1 MPNLCTALEGIQKS
15 CENNSGGIYQ
25 VWFIPQ
31 DSIASVA
38 TSTVYPN
45 YKVTAITFDPVTV
58 PPLTFDSYF
67 IRRNT
72 SNYTEEQAA
81 DLINGSTFVT
91 QTINLVF
98 HRREAAKSNAL
109 KILASGQQY
118 IAGVVLDA
126 NGKYWYF
133 PYLQLTATGEG
144 SGVAR
149 ADGSKYTVTL
159 VAENESLALEV
170 DLANPANYAIY
181 GLV

>member
-1 MPNLCTALEGIQKS
+1 MPTCTALEGIQKS
-15 CENNSGGIYQ
+15 CDNNSGGIYQ

-31 DSIASVA
+31 DNINVV
-38 TSTVYPN
+38 TSNIVYPN
-45 YKVTAITFDPVTV
+45 YEVTAITVTPALTVFDN
-58 PPLTFDSYF
+58 YF

-118 IAGVVLDA
+118 LSGVVLDA

-133 PYLQLTATGEG
+133 PYLQMTATGEG

-159 VAENESLALEV
+159 VAENEFLAQEV
-170 DLANPANYAIY
+170 ILAGGAAAYTAL

>member
-1 MPNLCTALEGIQKS
+1 MPTCTALEGIQKS
-15 CENNSGGIYQ
+15 CDNNSGGIYQ

-31 DSIASVA
+31 DNINVV
-38 TSTVYPN
+38 TTVTTYPN
-45 YKVTAITFDPVTV
+45 YEVTAISVT
-58 PPLTFDSYF
+58 PLLTVFDSYF

-118 IAGVVLDA
+118 LAAVVLDA
-126 NGKYWYF
+126 NGRYWYM
-133 PYLQLTATGEG
+133 PYMQLTATGEG
-144 SGVAR
+144 SGTAR
-149 ADGSKYTVTL
+149 ADGSKYTVTM

-170 DLANPANYAIY
+170 ILTGGTAAYTAL

>member
-1 MPNLCTALEGIQKS
+1 MPCLSLESIQKS
-15 CENNSGGIYQ
+15 CDNNSGGIYQ

-31 DSIASVA
+31 DNIDVV
-38 TSTVYPN
+38 TSNTTYPA
-45 YKVTAITFDPVTV
+45 YEVTAITVN
-58 PPLTFDSYF
+58 PLLTTFDSYF

-91 QTINLVF
+91 QTLNLVF
-98 HRREAAKSNAL
+98 HRREAAKSNSL

-118 IAGVVLDA
+118 LAAVVLDA

-133 PYLQLTATGEG
+133 PYMQLTATGEG
-144 SGVAR
+144 SGTAR
-149 ADGSKYTVTL
+149 ADGSKYTVTM

-170 DLANPANYAIY
+170 ILIGGVPSYTAL

>member
-15 CENNSGGIYQ
+15 CSNNSGGIYQ

-38 TSTVYPN
+38 TSTTYPD

-58 PPLTFDSYF
+58 PPLQFESYF

-126 NGKYWYF
+126 NGRYWYF

-149 ADGSKYTVTL
+149 ADGSKYTVTM
-159 VAENESLALEV
+159 VAENESLAVEV
-170 DLANPANYAIY
+170 ILANPAAYTVL

>member
-1 MPNLCTALEGIQKS
+1 MPTCTALEGIQKS
-15 CENNSGGIYQ
+15 CDNNSGGIYQ

-31 DSIASVA
+31 DNINVV
-38 TSTVYPN
+38 TTNTVYPS
-45 YKVTAITFDPVTV
+45 YEVTAITVT
-58 PPLTFDSYF
+58 PLLTVFDSYF

-72 SNYTEEQAA
+72 SSYTEEQAA

-118 IAGVVLDA
+118 LAGVVLDA

-159 VAENESLALEV
+159 VAQNESLALEV
-170 DLANPANYAIY
+170 ILAGGVPAYTAL

>member
-1 MPNLCTALEGIQKS
+1 MPTCTALEGIQKS
-15 CENNSGGIYQ
+15 CDNNSGGIYQ

-31 DSIASVA
+31 DNINVV
-38 TSTVYPN
+38 TTVTTYPN
-45 YKVTAITFDPVTV
+45 YEVTAISVT
-58 PPLTFDSYF
+58 PLLTVFDSYF

-118 IAGVVLDA
+118 LAAVVLDA
-126 NGKYWYF
+126 NGRYWYM
-133 PYLQLTATGEG
+133 PYMQLTATGEG
-144 SGVAR
+144 SGTAR

-159 VAENESLALEV
+159 VAENEFLALEV
-170 DLANPANYAIY
+170 ILSGGAAAYTAL

>member
-1 MPNLCTALEGIQKS
+1 MPTCTALEGIQKS
-15 CENNSGGIYQ
+15 CDNNSGGIYQ

-31 DSIASVA
+31 DNINVVTANI
-38 TSTVYPN
+38 TYPN
-45 YKVTAITFDPVTV
+45 YEVTAITVT
-58 PPLTFDSYF
+58 PALTVFDSYF

-118 IAGVVLDA
+118 LAGVVLDA

-144 SGVAR
+144 SGTAR

-170 DLANPANYAIY
+170 ILTGGVPAYTAL
-181 GLV
+181 GLI

>member
-1 MPNLCTALEGIQKS
+1 MPICTALEGIQKS
-15 CENNSGGIYQ
+15 CDNNSGGIYQ

-31 DSIASVA
+31 DNINVV
-38 TSTVYPN
+38 TTVTAYPN
-45 YKVTAITFDPVTV
+45 YEVTAISVT
-58 PPLTFDSYF
+58 PLLTVFDSYF

-118 IAGVVLDA
+118 LAAVVLDA
-126 NGKYWYF
+126 NGRYWYF
-133 PYLQLTATGEG
+133 PYMQLTATGEG
-144 SGVAR
+144 SGTAR
-149 ADGSKYTVTL
+149 ADGSKYTVTM

-170 DLANPANYAIY
+170 ILTGGVPSYTAL

>member
-1 MPNLCTALEGIQKS
+1 MPTCTALEGIQKS
-15 CENNSGGIYQ
+15 CDNNSGGIYQ

-31 DSIASVA
+31 DNINVV
-38 TSTVYPN
+38 TSNIVYPN
-45 YKVTAITFDPVTV
+45 YEVTAITVT
-58 PPLTFDSYF
+58 PLLTVFDSYF

-118 IAGVVLDA
+118 LAAVVLDA
-126 NGKYWYF
+126 NGKYWYM
-133 PYLQLTATGEG
+133 PYMQLTATGEG
-144 SGVAR
+144 SGTAR

-159 VAENESLALEV
+159 VAENEFLALEV
-170 DLANPANYAIY
+170 NLTGGSAAYTAL

>member
-1 MPNLCTALEGIQKS
+1 MLLHLTLL
-15 CENNSGGIYQ
+15 
-25 VWFIPQ
+25 
-31 DSIASVA
+31 
-38 TSTVYPN
+38 YPA
-45 YKVTAITFDPVTV
+45 YEVTAITVNHL
-58 PPLTFDSYF
+58 LTTFESYF

-118 IAGVVLDA
+118 LAAVVLDA

-144 SGVAR
+144 SGQLELMVL
-149 ADGSKYTVTL
+149 STL
-159 VAENESLALEV
+159 LLW
-170 DLANPANYAIY
+170 
-181 GLV
+181 

>member
-1 MPNLCTALEGIQKS
+1 MPTCTALEGIQKS
-15 CENNSGGIYQ
+15 CDNNSGGIYQ

-31 DSIASVA
+31 DNIASVTA
-38 TSTVYPN
+38 STTYPS
-45 YKVTAITFDPVTV
+45 YEVTAISVT
-58 PPLTFDSYF
+58 PALTVFDSYF

-118 IAGVVLDA
+118 LSGVVLDA

-144 SGVAR
+144 SGTAR

-170 DLANPANYAIY
+170 ILTGGSAAYTAL

>member
-31 DSIASVA
+31 DSIDTVT

-45 YKVTAITFDPVTV
+45 YQVTAITVNPLLTVFDN
-58 PPLTFDSYF
+58 FF

-72 SNYTEEQAA
+72 SNYTEEQAS
-81 DLINGSTFVT
+81 DLINGSNFVT

-118 IAGVVLDA
+118 LTAVVLDA

-133 PYLQLTATGEG
+133 PFMQLTATGEG

-149 ADGSKYTVTL
+149 ADGSKYTVTT
-159 VAENESLALEV
+159 VAENEQLALEV
-170 DLANPANYAIY
+170 VLANPAAYTAL

>member
-1 MPNLCTALEGIQKS
+1 MPTTCAALEGIQKS
-15 CENNSGGIYQ
+15 CDNNQGGIYQ

-31 DSIASVA
+31 DNIDVVTPNTAF
-38 TSTVYPN
+38 PN
-45 YKVTAITFDPVTV
+45 YQVTGITVT
-58 PPLTFDSYF
+58 PPLTTFDSFF

-91 QTINLVF
+91 QTLNLVF

-118 IAGVVLDA
+118 LAGVVLDA

-133 PYLQLTATGEG
+133 PYLQLTAVGEG
-144 SGVAR
+144 SGTAR

-159 VAENESLALEV
+159 VAENENLALEV
-170 DLANPANYAIY
+170 VLAGGVPAYTAL

>member
-1 MPNLCTALEGIQKS
+1 MPTCTALEGIQKS
-15 CENNSGGIYQ
+15 CDNNSGGIYQ

-31 DSIASVA
+31 DNIASI
-38 TSTVYPN
+38 TTVTTFPN
-45 YKVTAITFDPVTV
+45 YEVTAITVT
-58 PPLTFDSYF
+58 PALTVFDSYF

-98 HRREAAKSNAL
+98 HRREMAKSNAL
-109 KILASGQQY
+109 KILGSGQQY
-118 IAGVVLDA
+118 LAAVVLDA

-133 PYLQLTATGEG
+133 PYMQLTATGEG
-144 SGVAR
+144 SGTAR
-149 ADGSKYTVTL
+149 ADGSKYTVTT
-159 VAENESLALEV
+159 VSENEQLAMEV
-170 DLANPANYAIY
+170 NLANPAAYTTL

>member
-1 MPNLCTALEGIQKS
+1 MALCTSLSGIQKS
-15 CENNSGGIYQ
+15 CDNNSGGIYQ

-31 DSIASVA
+31 EQIASV
-38 TSTVYPN
+38 TESITYPN
-45 YKVTAITFDPVTV
+45 YEITAITLSPTT
-58 PPLTFDSYF
+58 PLFENYF

-91 QTINLVF
+91 QTLNLVF
-98 HRREAAKSNAL
+98 HRREAAKSNSL

-126 NGKYWYF
+126 NGRYWYF

-149 ADGSKYTVTL
+149 ADGSKYTVTM
-159 VAENESLALEV
+159 VSENEFLAVEV
-170 DLANPANYAIY
+170 ILPSANAYTLL

>member
-1 MPNLCTALEGIQKS
+1 MPTCTALEGIQKS
-15 CENNSGGIYQ
+15 CDNNSGGIYQ

-31 DSIASVA
+31 DNINVV
-38 TSTVYPN
+38 TSNIVYPN
-45 YKVTAITFDPVTV
+45 YEVTAITVT
-58 PPLTFDSYF
+58 PALTVFDSYF

-118 IAGVVLDA
+118 LAGVVLDA
-126 NGKYWYF
+126 NGRYWYF

-144 SGVAR
+144 SGVDR
-149 ADGSKYTVTL
+149 ASGSKYTVTL

-170 DLANPANYAIY
+170 ILTGGLAAYTAL
-181 GLV
+181 GLI

>member
-1 MPNLCTALEGIQKS
+1 MPCLSLESIQKS
-15 CENNSGGIYQ
+15 CDNNSGGIYQ

-31 DSIASVA
+31 DNIDVV
-38 TSTVYPN
+38 TSNTTYPA
-45 YKVTAITFDPVTV
+45 YEVTAITVN
-58 PPLTFDSYF
+58 PLLTTFDSYF

-118 IAGVVLDA
+118 LAAVVLDA

-133 PYLQLTATGEG
+133 PYMQLTATGEG
-144 SGVAR
+144 SGTAR
-149 ADGSKYTVTL
+149 ADGSKYTVTM

-170 DLANPANYAIY
+170 ILTGGVPSYTAL

>member
-25 VWFIPQ
+25 VWFVPQ
-31 DSIASVA
+31 DSIASVT
-38 TSTVYPN
+38 TSTTYPA
-45 YKVTAITFDPVTV
+45 YQVTAITLS
-58 PPLTFDSYF
+58 PPAPGLQFDSYY

-149 ADGSKYTVTL
+149 ADGSKYTVTM

-170 DLANPANYAIY
+170 ILPLPADYTAL

>member
-1 MPNLCTALEGIQKS
+1 MALCTALEGIQKS
-15 CENNSGGIYQ
+15 CDNNSGGIYQ

-31 DSIASVA
+31 EQIASV
-38 TSTVYPN
+38 TQNIVYPN
-45 YKVTAITFDPVTV
+45 YEITAITLAPVT
-58 PPLTFDSYF
+58 PLFEGYF

-91 QTINLVF
+91 QTLNLVF

-118 IAGVVLDA
+118 LAAVVLDA

-133 PYLQLTATGEG
+133 PYMQLTATGEG

-149 ADGSKYTVTL
+149 ADGSKYTVTM
-159 VAENESLALEV
+159 VSENESLAVEV
-170 DLANPANYAIY
+170 ILTGGVPDYTAL

>member
-1 MPNLCTALEGIQKS
+1 MPICTALEGIQKS
-15 CENNSGGIYQ
+15 CDNNSGGIYQ
-25 VWFIPQ
+25 VWIIPQ
-31 DSIASVA
+31 EQIATV
-38 TSTVYPN
+38 TQNIVYPN
-45 YKVTAITFDPVTV
+45 YEITAITLSPATPIFEN
-58 PPLTFDSYF
+58 YF

-91 QTINLVF
+91 QTLNLVF
-98 HRREAAKSNAL
+98 HRREAAKSNSL

-118 IAGVVLDA
+118 LAVVVLDA
-126 NGKYWYF
+126 NGRYWYF
-133 PYLQLTATGEG
+133 PYMQMTATGEG

-159 VAENESLALEV
+159 VAENESLAVEV
-170 DLANPANYAIY
+170 ILAGAPGSYTAL

>member
-1 MPNLCTALEGIQKS
+1 MPTCTALEGIQKS
-15 CENNSGGIYQ
+15 CDNNSGGIYQ

-31 DSIASVA
+31 DNINVVTTSIA
-38 TSTVYPN
+38 YPN
-45 YKVTAITFDPVTV
+45 YEVTAITVT
-58 PPLTFDSYF
+58 PALTVFDSYF

-72 SNYTEEQAA
+72 SNYTEAQAA

-118 IAGVVLDA
+118 LAAVVLDA
-126 NGKYWYF
+126 NGRYWYM
-133 PYLQLTATGEG
+133 PYMQLTATGEG
-144 SGVAR
+144 SGTAR
-149 ADGSKYTVTL
+149 ADGSKYTVTM
-159 VAENESLALEV
+159 VAENEFLALEV
-170 DLANPANYAIY
+170 ILTGGVPAYTAL

>member
-1 MPNLCTALEGIQKS
+1 MPVCTALEGIQKS
-15 CENNSGGIYQ
+15 CDNNSGGIYQ

-31 DSIASVA
+31 DNIDVV
-38 TSTVYPN
+38 TTNTVFPDYE
-45 YKVTAITFDPVTV
+45 VTAITVT
-58 PPLTFDSYF
+58 PLLTTFESYF

-91 QTINLVF
+91 QTINLMF

-118 IAGVVLDA
+118 LAAVVLDA
-126 NGKYWYF
+126 NGIYWYF
-133 PYLQLTATGEG
+133 PYMQLTATGEG
-144 SGVAR
+144 SGQAR
-149 ADGSKYTVTL
+149 ADGSKYSVTM
-159 VAENESLALEV
+159 VAENEFLSLEV
-170 DLANPANYAIY
+170 NLANPAAYAAL

>member
-1 MPNLCTALEGIQKS
+1 MPCLSLESIQKS
-15 CENNSGGIYQ
+15 CDNNSGGIYQ

-31 DSIASVA
+31 DNIDVV
-38 TSTVYPN
+38 TSNTTYPA
-45 YKVTAITFDPVTV
+45 YEVTAITVN
-58 PPLTFDSYF
+58 PLLTTFDSYF

-118 IAGVVLDA
+118 LAAVVLDA

-133 PYLQLTATGEG
+133 PYMQLTATGEG
-144 SGVAR
+144 SGTAR
-149 ADGSKYTVTL
+149 ADGSKYTVTT
-159 VAENESLALEV
+159 VSENEQLALEV
-170 DLANPANYAIY
+170 NLTGGLPDYTAL

>member
-1 MPNLCTALEGIQKS
+1 MPLCTALEGIQKS

-31 DSIASVA
+31 ENIDVV
-38 TSTVYPN
+38 TSNTTYPA
-45 YKVTAITFDPVTV
+45 YEVTAITVN
-58 PPLTFDSYF
+58 PLLTTFDSYF

-118 IAGVVLDA
+118 LAGVVLDA

-133 PYLQLTATGEG
+133 PYLQMTATGEG
-144 SGVAR
+144 SGTAR

-170 DLANPANYAIY
+170 ILTGGSAAYTAL
-181 GLV
+181 GLD

>member
-1 MPNLCTALEGIQKS
+1 MPLCTALEGIQKS

-31 DSIASVA
+31 ENINVV
-38 TSTVYPN
+38 TSNTTYPA
-45 YKVTAITFDPVTV
+45 YEVTAITVN
-58 PPLTFDSYF
+58 PLLTTFDSYF

-118 IAGVVLDA
+118 LAGVVLDA

-133 PYLQLTATGEG
+133 PYLQMTATGEG
-144 SGVAR
+144 SGTAR

-170 DLANPANYAIY
+170 ILTGGTAAYTAL